1 MQQTLK
7 DHDEKLWCTNGRNLI
22 QGNEFQHHF
31 NDVHLSTITA
41 KCLQL
46 EKDLNKL
53 VELLTEF
60 GKVFKG
66 LHLKSKSTQ
75 RKRQENARKS
85 VKRKNERFKKN
96 VKRVYNVCVKSPFDD
111 DETPATFLSFPP
123 TVLIPKEFIDME
135 SVSDLKLR
143 DAPPI
148 AHLIKVTPFS
158 NGAASRVL
166 DSLRKNVQD
175 RVFQILFPDDRN
187 KEKDEPDDELDDDS
201 NSDSKD
207 EDSDSKDED
216 SDSKDEDSDSE
227 DEDSDYKNK
236 DSDYKDEDDTKA
248 VV

>member
-1 MQQTLK
+1 LRQITDWK
-7 DHDEKLWCTNGRNLI
+7 DFAGLGTVHFLSGGGGWWKCEKPL
-22 QGNEFQHHF
+22 FF
-31 NDVHLSTITA
+31 
-41 KCLQL
+41 
-46 EKDLNKL
+46 
-53 VELLTEF
+53 
-60 GKVFKG
+60 
-66 LHLKSKSTQ
+66 
-75 RKRQENARKS
+75 
-85 VKRKNERFKKN
+85 
-96 VKRVYNVCVKSPFDD
+96 FDD

-123 TVLIPKEFIDME
+123 TVLISKEFIDME